1 MKILSLWEPWASCM
15 AMSWKTWE
23 TRGWATNYRGPLAIH
38 AAKNM
43 SAIKDLTP
51 IELEDLAKEICGVDL
66 NLPKCWP
73 LGSILCVVD
82 LVDCVPTEK
91 AAPGPLERM
100 LGNYLPERFAWK
112 TENLRRVK
120 PVSFR
125 GMQGLKDLPA
135 GVEKSLE
142 YV

>member
-1 MKILSLWEPWASCM
+1 M
-15 AMSWKTWE
+15 ALGWKAWE
-23 TRGWATNYRGPLAIH
+23 TRGWSTSYRGPLAIH

-51 IELEDLAKEICGVDL
+51 MGLEDLAYETCGVKLD
-66 NLPKCWP
+66 LPKAWP

-91 AAPGPLERM
+91 AQPGPLETL
-100 LGNYLPERFAWK
+100 LGNYMPKRHAWMTK
-112 TENLRRVK
+112 NLRRVK
-120 PVSFR
+120 PILFK
-125 GMQGLKDLPA
+125 GWQGLRDLP
-135 GVEKSLE
+135 GDVEKAFK

>member
-15 AMSWKTWE
+15 AMGWKTWE
-23 TRGWATNYRGPLAIH
+23 TRHWKTSYRGPLAIH

-51 IELEDLAKEICGVDL
+51 LELEDLAKDTCDVNL
-66 NLPKCWP
+66 NLPKIWP
-73 LGSILCVVD
+73 FGSILCVVE

-91 AAPGPLERM
+91 AQPGPLETI
-100 LGNYLPERFAWK
+100 LGNYLPKRFAWK
-112 TENLRRVK
+112 TKNLRKVK
-120 PVSFR
+120 SVPFK

-135 GVEKSLE
+135 AIEKALE

>member
-15 AMSWKTWE
+15 AMGWKTWE
-23 TRGWATNYRGPLAIH
+23 TRGWATSYRGPLAIH

-51 IELEDLAKEICGVDL
+51 LELEDLAKEICDVDL
-66 NLPKCWP
+66 NLPKSWP
-73 LGSILCVVD
+73 LGSILCVVE

-91 AAPGPLERM
+91 ASPGPLERI
-100 LGNYLPERFAWK
+100 LGNYMPKRFAWQ
-112 TENLRRVK
+112 TTNLRKVK
-120 PVSFR
+120 PVLFR

-135 GVEKSLE
+135 EVAKSLE